1 MNDLDRLADLVA
13 AAKRAGADAAD
24 ALLVQNAS
32 LSVSRRLGRI
42 EQLER
47 AEGFDL
53 GLRVFIGKRQAI
65 VSATD
70 PDPKGF
76 AALAERAVAMA
87 KVVPEDPFG
96 GLPDR
101 FDALRDAGPLDLF
114 DPTEPS
120 AEDLIARA
128 AAAEDAALAVKGIT
142 NSEGADAG
150 WGRVRIALAMSNGFA
165 GGYARSSHSLS
176 CTALA
181 GTGTAMERDYEWS
194 SVVHLADL
202 DDPATIGRRA
212 AEKTLARLNPVRAKT
227 ARIPVVYDPRVSAS
241 LLGHLTSAIN
251 GAAVARGTSFLRD
264 AMGTQVLPK
273 GMVVRDDPTRRR
285 GLRSR
290 PFDGEGMAGGPRAL
304 VDDGVLTSW
313 VLDWRSAR
321 QLGLASTGHASRGT
335 GGPPG
340 PATTNLWLEPGA
352 VTPAAL
358 MADIAEGLYVTD
370 LIGMGVNGVT
380 GDYSRGAAGFM
391 IRNGELAEAV
401 SEITIAGNLKQMF
414 LAMVAADDLTFRRGS
429 DAPTIRVDGMTLA
442 GA

>member
-1 MNDLDRLADLVA
+1 MSELDLLSDLVA
-13 AAKRAGADAAD
+13 AARRAGADSAD
-24 ALLVQNAS
+24 ALHVQNAS

-47 AEGFDL
+47 SEGFDI
-53 GLRVFIGKRQAI
+53 GLRVFLGQRQAI
-65 VSATD
+65 VSTTVAD
-70 PDPKGF
+70 PAGF

-96 GLPDR
+96 GLADH
-101 FDALRDAGPLDLF
+101 FDAPRDAGPLDLA
-114 DPTEPS
+114 DATEPT

-128 AAAEDAALAVKGIT
+128 AAAEDSALAVKGVT
-142 NSEGADAG
+142 NSEGADAS
-150 WGRVRIALAMSNGFA
+150 WGRIRIALATSAGFA
-165 GGYARSSHSLS
+165 GHYVRTSHSLS

-181 GTGTAMERDYEWS
+181 GQGTGMERDYEWS

-212 AEKTLARLNPVRAKT
+212 AEKAIGRLNPVRAKT
-227 ARIPVVYDPRVSAS
+227 ARIPVVFDPRVSSS
-241 LLGHLTSAIN
+241 LLGHLLGAIN
-251 GAAVARGTSFLRD
+251 GASVARGTSFLADRI
-264 AMGTQVLPK
+264 GTQVLAK
-273 GMVVRDDPTRRR
+273 GLTVRDDPTRPR

-290 PFDGEGMAGGPRAL
+290 PFDGEGMAGQPRAI
-304 VDDGVLTSW
+304 VEDGVLTSW
-313 VLDWRSAR
+313 ILDWRSAR

-340 PATTNLWLEPGA
+340 PAASNLWLEPGTL
-352 VTPAAL
+352 TPTEL
-358 MADIAEGLYVTD
+358 MSDIKEGLYVVD

-391 IRNGELAEAV
+391 IRNGALAEAV
-401 SEITIAGNLKQMF
+401 SEITIAGNLRDIF
-414 LAMVAADDLTFRRGS
+414 LNLTAANDLVFRRGM
-429 DAPTIRVDGMTLA
+429 DAPTIRIEGLTLA

>member
-101 FDALRDAGPLDLF
+101 FDPPRHPGPFDLF

-165 GGYARSSHSLS
+165 GSYARSSHSLS

-321 QLGLASTGHASRGT
+321 QLGLTSTGHASRGT

-352 VTPAAL
+352 ATPAAL

-391 IRNGELAEAV
+391 IRNGQLAEPV
-401 SEITIAGNLKQMF
+401 SEITIAGHLKQMF
-414 LAMVAADDLTFRRGS
+414 LAMVAANDLTFRRGT

>member
-24 ALLVQNAS
+24 ALLAQNAS

-76 AALAERAVAMA
+76 ATLAARAVAMA

-96 GLPDR
+96 GLPDS
-101 FDALRDAGPLDLF
+101 FDPPRDAGPLDLF

-120 AEDLIARA
+120 AEQLIERA

-165 GGYARSSHSLS
+165 GSYARSSHSLS

-181 GTGTAMERDYEWS
+181 GTGTGMERDYEWS
-194 SVVHLADL
+194 SVVHLSDL

-340 PATTNLWLEPGA
+340 PATTNLWLEPGTM
-352 VTPAAL
+352 TPAAL

-391 IRNGELAEAV
+391 IRNGQLAEAV
-401 SEITIAGNLKQMF
+401 SEITIAGHLKQMF
-414 LAMVAADDLTFRRGS
+414 LAMVAANDLTFRRGS

>member
-53 GLRVFIGKRQAI
+53 GLRVFIGRRQAI

-96 GLPDR
+96 GLPDS
-101 FDALRDAGPLDLF
+101 FDPPRDAGPLDLF
-114 DPTEPS
+114 DPSEPS
-120 AEDLIARA
+120 AEDLIERA
-128 AAAEDAALAVKGIT
+128 AAAEDTALAVQGIT

-181 GTGTAMERDYEWS
+181 GTGTGMERDYEWS
-194 SVVHLADL
+194 SVVHLSDL

-264 AMGTQVLPK
+264 AMGKQVLPK

-290 PFDGEGMAGGPRAL
+290 PFDGEGMAGGARAL

-340 PATTNLWLEPGA
+340 PATTNLWLEPGSM
-352 VTPAAL
+352 TPAAL

-391 IRNGELAEAV
+391 IRNGQLAEAV
-401 SEITIAGNLKQMF
+401 SEITIAGHLKQMF